1 VRRSAH
7 RYRDAAS
14 EALDGG
20 PNEIDQHHVGYDA
33 QHQTRD
39 LVGIGLYT
47 PVEAGRL
54 LRIAPAKIARW
65 LRGHEA
71 NGKRYEPLWQPQVDL
86 GEEGIFLGFRD
97 LQEVRVASTFIA
109 QGLSAQR
116 VRQAI
121 ELARDLVG
129 DARPL
134 STARFRSDGR
144 TVFLQVVE
152 EDGQTKLIDL
162 FRKQFAFRDIL
173 ERSLTNLDYDEA
185 GIPAVWWPLGRTKS
199 VKIDPARSFGQPIEA
214 ETAVPVEALVT
225 AVEAEGSPEAAARV
239 WDVPV
244 RAVKRALAFQREMDA
259 RHAA

>member
-1 VRRSAH
+1 MAP
-7 RYRDAAS
+7 
-14 EALDGG
+14 LDG
-20 PNEIDQHHVGYDA
+20 ELVSSDQQHVGYDA
-33 QHQTRD
+33 QHRARD

-47 PVEAGRL
+47 PAEAGRL
-54 LRIAPAKIARW
+54 LRIAPAKITRW

-116 VRQAI
+116 VRQAV

-185 GIPAVWWPLGRTKS
+185 GIPAVWWPLGRAKS

-244 RAVKRALAFQREMDA
+244 RAVKRALVFQRELDT
-259 RHAA
+259 RQAA

>member
-1 VRRSAH
+1 LTLSPPRTSNRT
-7 RYRDAAS
+7 
-14 EALDGG
+14 
-20 PNEIDQHHVGYDA
+20 VGHNA
-33 QHQTRD
+33 QHPAQD

-47 PVEAGRL
+47 PAEAGRL
-54 LRIAPAKIARW
+54 LRITPSKITRW

-71 NGKRYEPLWQPQVDL
+71 KGKHYEPLWQPQVDL
-86 GEEGIFLGFRD
+86 GDEGIFLGFRD
-97 LQEVRVASTFIA
+97 LQEVRVAATFIA
-109 QGLSAQR
+109 RGLSPQR
-116 VRQAI
+116 VRQAV
-121 ELARDLVG
+121 EVARDLVG

-173 ERSLTNLDYDEA
+173 ERSLINLDYDEA

-239 WDVPV
+239 WDVPL
-244 RAVKRALAFQREMDA
+244 RAVRRALAFHREMEA
-259 RHAA
+259 RQAA

>member
-1 VRRSAH
+1 MGQNVQPPAT
-7 RYRDAAS
+7 
-14 EALDGG
+14 G
-20 PNEIDQHHVGYDA
+20 
-33 QHQTRD
+33 

-47 PVEAGRL
+47 PAEAGRL
-54 LRIAPAKIARW
+54 LRIAPAKISRW

-97 LQEVRVASTFIA
+97 LQEVRVASTFIEK
-109 QGLSAQR
+109 GLSPQR
-116 VRQAI
+116 VRQAV
-121 ELARDLVG
+121 ELARDVVG

-185 GIPAVWWPLGRTKS
+185 GIPAIWWPLGRSKS

-214 ETAVPVEALVT
+214 ETSVPVDALVS

-244 RAVKRALAFQREMDA
+244 RAVKRALVFRREMDL
-259 RHAA
+259 RSAA

>member
-1 VRRSAH
+1 MTLTRQQSTTSV
-7 RYRDAAS
+7 
-14 EALDGG
+14 
-20 PNEIDQHHVGYDA
+20 VGHNA
-33 QHQTRD
+33 QHQALG

-47 PVEAGRL
+47 PADAGRL
-54 LRIAPAKIARW
+54 LGIAPAKITRW

-97 LQEVRVASTFIA
+97 LQEVRVASTFIEK
-109 QGLSAQR
+109 GLSPQR

-121 ELARDLVG
+121 EVARDVVG

-173 ERSLTNLDYDEA
+173 ERSLTNLDYDGA
-185 GIPAVWWPLGRTKS
+185 GIPSVWWPLGRSKS
-199 VKIDPARSFGQPIEA
+199 VKIDPTRSFGQPIEA
-214 ETAVPVEALVT
+214 ETSVPVDALVL
-225 AVEAEGSPEAAARV
+225 AVEAEGSPEAAARA
-239 WDVPV
+239 WDVPI
-244 RAVKRALAFQREMDA
+244 RSVKRALTFRREMDL
-259 RHAA
+259 RRAA